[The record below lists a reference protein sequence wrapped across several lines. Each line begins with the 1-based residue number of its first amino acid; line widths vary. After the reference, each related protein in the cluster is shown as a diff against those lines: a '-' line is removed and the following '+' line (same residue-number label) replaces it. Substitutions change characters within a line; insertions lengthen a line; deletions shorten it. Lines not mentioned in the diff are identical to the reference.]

1 MKPLTSVAEQGLV
14 AVPPMAYTCHS
25 QECGNRLAI
34 ADNIDASLGLL
45 WPQPGTTE
53 WLATKDE
60 LASIRHDLRVMAL
73 SRTMAIVPEWSEVVE
88 GLKRQAGTMPLSY
101 LGLLALLAPL
111 AMFGSAT
118 WMVAGASIA
127 KHVLGLVGLALYGTI
142 TLQAIYGLT
151 HRPHA
156 S

>member
-14 AVPPMAYTCHS
+14 PVPPMSDTSHL
-25 QECGNRLAI
+25 QQCGNRLAMI
-34 ADNIDASLGLL
+34 DNIDASSALA

-88 GLKRQAGTMPLSY
+88 GLKRQAGTMPLWY
-101 LGLLALLAPL
+101 LGLLAILAPL
-111 AMFGSAT
+111 AIVGSAT

-127 KHVLGLVGLALYGTI
+127 KHLLGLVGLALYGTI
-142 TLQAIYGLT
+142 TMQAIYGLT
-151 HRPHA
+151 KRLH
-156 S
+156 